1 MSDGVA
7 VVVWDDQCE
16 MKPAPASGLLQHP
29 GAFTWLLVQ
38 GEASGGVWVE
48 LAMEMCP
55 SHKWICVM
63 REERKGYLIL
73 PALSW
78 QSRIHSEMF

>member
-7 VVVWDDQCE
+7 VVMWDDQCE
-16 MKPAPASGLLQHP
+16 MKPAPAPGLLQHP
-29 GAFTWLLVQ
+29 GAFIWLLVQ
-38 GEASGGVWVE
+38 GEDSGDVWIE
-48 LAMEMCP
+48 LAMEMCS

-63 REERKGYLIL
+63 REEGKGYPDF